1 MTKKAVLPLFLAA
14 ALILISSCRLTAAD
28 CVGGAPLEIINR
40 SGSGITG
47 LYISQTGM
55 NKWSENRIS
64 EPVKEGGTSSV
75 DIGRND
81 ILGISDVKIEL
92 DDGRE
97 VIWHRMPVL
106 EIFSVT
112 VTDKAE
118 PVYEQIKLS
127 S

>member
-14 ALILISSCRLTAAD
+14 ALILISTCRITAAD
-28 CVGGAPLEIINR
+28 CGGGAPLEIINR
-40 SGSGITG
+40 SGAGITG

-55 NKWSENRIS
+55 NKWSENRIA
-64 EPVKEGGTSSV
+64 EPVKKGGTSSV
-75 DIGRND
+75 DIDRNE
-81 ILGISDVKIEL
+81 ILGISDVKIQL

-118 PVYEQIKLS
+118 PVYERIKLS

>member
-14 ALILISSCRLTAAD
+14 ALILISSCRLSAAD
-28 CVGGAPLEIINR
+28 CGGGLPLEIINR
-40 SGSGITG
+40 SGAGITG

-55 NKWSENRIS
+55 NKWSENRIA
-64 EPVKEGGTSSV
+64 EAVKNGGASSV

-81 ILGISDVKIEL
+81 ILGISDIKLEL

-118 PVYEQIKLS
+118 PVYEQIKLAS
-127 S
+127 